1 MLNSLPSRQAGVF
14 VVLYLEKIPVLVFQ
28 KELIEVPLSIT
39 EIINVSRLNSITKF
53 KQSDTFNCYSVQTN
67 YNKMTIHPF

>member
-1 MLNSLPSRQAGVF
+1 M
-14 VVLYLEKIPVLVFQ
+14 LVFQ

-53 KQSDTFNCYSVQTN
+53 KQSVTFSCYSVQTN